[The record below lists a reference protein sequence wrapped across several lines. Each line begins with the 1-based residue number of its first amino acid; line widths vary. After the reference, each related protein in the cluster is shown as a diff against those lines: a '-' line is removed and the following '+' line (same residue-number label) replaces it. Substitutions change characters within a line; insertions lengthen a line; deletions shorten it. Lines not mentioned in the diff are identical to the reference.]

1 MAPKKKR
8 QRRQRG
14 AGSIYQTKD
23 GSWIAQERI
32 GDRLVRRRATS
43 EPAAKAKLAELQEL
57 KRARIDIH
65 SGEQSLAQWMS
76 AVYAQKL
83 RQRDLAERS
92 KEFNRDMIER
102 YINPALGQSRLID
115 IRPGHLQDLL
125 DQLRADIR
133 ASTVHDGARTV
144 HAVAALLKEALTLAF
159 ERKLIL
165 DNPYSGIVL
174 PKLRRKKIEPV
185 GDAELAAFLRV
196 ASSHR
201 LAVLWWT
208 YALLGLRRGE
218 GLGLRWMGFDTV
230 AGTILID
237 QQIQRVDGGRLIICP
252 PKTDDSER
260 TLPLPR
266 RLWALYMPL
275 WDTQQG
281 ERNQH
286 ADKQRRNPHI
296 EPWKEHGLI
305 FPSEVGTPLWP
316 DNLEAQ
322 FRKLRAAAELPATVK
337 LHHLRHT
344 LSTLLDECGASESL
358 KAGILGHAKATQTQK
373 YTHARLAAMR
383 AVLQAVEDRLFAA
396 IEHAQTGT

>member
-1 MAPKKKR
+1 MAPKKPR
-8 QRRQRG
+8 ARRTRG
-14 AGSIYQTKD
+14 SGSVYQTKD

-32 GDRLVRRRATS
+32 GDRLVRRRAAS
-43 EPAAKAKLAELQEL
+43 EPAAKAKLAELQDL

-65 SGEQSLAQWMS
+65 SGEQPLSQWMS
-76 AVYAQKL
+76 ATYAQKL

-102 YINPALGQSRLID
+102 YINPVLGQARLVD
-115 IRPGHLQDLL
+115 VRPGHLQDLL

-133 ASTVHDGARTV
+133 ASTPYDGARTV

-159 ERKLIL
+159 ERKLIP

-174 PKLRRKKIEPV
+174 PKLRRKKIDPV
-185 GDAELAAFLRV
+185 SDADLVAFLR
-196 ASSHR
+196 AAASHR

-208 YALLGLRRGE
+208 YALLGIRRGE
-218 GLGLRWMGFDTV
+218 GLGLRWMGFDQTT
-230 AGTILID
+230 GTITID

-252 PKTDDSER
+252 PKTDDSVR

-266 RLWALYMPL
+266 RLWALYVPL
-275 WDTQQG
+275 WDNQQG
-281 ERNQH
+281 ERARH
-286 ADKQRRNPHI
+286 ADKQRRHPHI

-322 FRKLRAAAELPATVK
+322 FRKLRACAGLPETVK

-344 LSTLLDECGASESL
+344 LSTLLDECGASEAL
-358 KAGILGHAKATQTQK
+358 KAGILGHAKETQTLK

-383 AVLQAVEDRLFAA
+383 TVLQAVEDRLLAA
-396 IEHAQTGT
+396 EDLAQTGT